1 MKVLVLGG
9 AGYIGSHICKQLFQ
23 KGHEVV
29 VFDNLST
36 GHSEAVKWGELVVGD
51 ILNQAQCDQVFSEHG
66 PFDLV
71 MHFCARSLV
80 GESVQHPAIYF
91 RNNVIGTVNILD
103 AMVKTGHNKLVFS
116 STAAVF
122 GVPNV
127 NKINENQPREPINP
141 YGLSKKMVEDI
152 LQNYHH
158 AYGLKSVCLRYFN
171 ACGADPEAEIG
182 ERHDP
187 ETHLIPNIL
196 KSVAGSNQAA
206 LKVFGNNYPTA
217 DGTCVRDYIHIN
229 DLAAAHMLAGDY
241 IEQHDGA
248 YAFNLGN
255 GNGFSVLDVIQA
267 AVKVVGADILYD
279 IELPRAGDPAILV
292 ADASLANKELGWK
305 PQYTNIED
313 IIATAWQWHK
323 NEAF

>member
-9 AGYIGSHICKQLFQ
+9 AGYIGSHVCKRLFQ
-23 KGHEVV
+23 QGHEVV

-36 GHSEAVKWGELVVGD
+36 GHAEAVKWGPLVIGD
-51 ILNQAQCDQVFSEHG
+51 ILNQAQCEQVFTQYG

-71 MHFCARSLV
+71 MHFCAKSLV
-80 GESVQHPAIYF
+80 GESVQQPALYY
-91 RNNVIGTVNILD
+91 RNNVLGTINLLD

-122 GVPNV
+122 GVPSV
-127 NKINENQPREPINP
+127 DKIDESQPRKPINP
-141 YGLSKKMVEDI
+141 YGQSKKMVEDI
-152 LQNYHH
+152 LQDYHH

-196 KSVAGSNQAA
+196 KSINAIDHNG
-206 LKVFGNNYPTA
+206 LKVFGDNYPTP

-229 DLAAAHMLAGDY
+229 DLATAHISAGNYLDKN
-241 IEQHDGA
+241 DGA

-255 GNGFSVLDVIQA
+255 GNGFSVLEVIQA
-267 AVKVVGADILYD
+267 AVRVVGVDIPYD
-279 IELPRAGDPAILV
+279 IEPPRAGDPAILV
-292 ADASLANKELGWK
+292 ADASLANKELGWQ
-305 PQYTNIED
+305 PQYNKIED
-313 IIATAWQWHK
+313 IILTAWRWHQ
-323 NEAF
+323 NELF

>member
-51 ILNQAQCDQVFSEHG
+51 ILNQAQCEQVFFEHG

-196 KSVAGSNQAA
+196 KSVAGSNQAG